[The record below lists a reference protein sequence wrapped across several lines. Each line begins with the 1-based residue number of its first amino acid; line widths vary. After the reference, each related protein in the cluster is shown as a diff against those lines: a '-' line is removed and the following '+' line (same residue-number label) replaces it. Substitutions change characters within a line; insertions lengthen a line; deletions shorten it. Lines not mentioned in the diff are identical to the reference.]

1 MSEYLLRRFL
11 LIFPLLI
18 GITFLDFVFINLAP
32 GDPINAM
39 IDPMEMTFMSKEEIQ
54 ARRAELGL
62 DKPLLVRYASWVK
75 ELARGNLGYSIMFK
89 NSVAKLIRDTV
100 GNTITLMAWALVTS
114 IIVGIVLGIISALR
128 PYTKLDY
135 ALTAFAFTGVAMPG
149 FFFGLALIYLISL
162 RAGLLPTSGLVT
174 PGAPSSVL
182 DSAQHLFLPVA
193 ALAYEGIASIMRYTR
208 GSMLEVLHQ
217 EYITTARAKG
227 LREPHVILRHGLV
240 NAMLP
245 VITIIGLRLP
255 ALFGGSVIIE
265 SIFSLPGMGKL
276 MVDATNFRD
285 YPLIM
290 GGLLIS
296 ALLVLLSNLLADI
309 SYAVADPRIRYQT

>member
-11 LIFPLLI
+11 LIFPLII
-18 GITFLDFVFINLAP
+18 GITFLDFIFINLAP

-39 IDPMEMTFMSKEEIQ
+39 IDPMVMTFMSKEEVQ

-62 DKPLLVRYASWVK
+62 DKPLVVRYVSWVK
-75 ELARGNLGYSIMFK
+75 ELAQGNLGYSIMFK
-89 NSVAKLIRDTV
+89 NSVAKLIRGSV
-100 GNTITLMAWALVTS
+100 GNTITLMVWALITS
-114 IIVGIVLGIISALR
+114 VVVGIVLGIISALR

-149 FFFGLALIYLISL
+149 FFFGLALIYLVSL
-162 RAGLLPTSGLVT
+162 KAGLLPTSGLVT
-174 PGAPSSVL
+174 PGLPPSVW
-182 DSAQHLFLPVA
+182 DSAQHLILPVA

-217 EYITTARAKG
+217 DYITTARAKG
-227 LREPHVILRHGLV
+227 LREPRVILRHGFV

-255 ALFGGSVIIE
+255 SLFAGSVIIE
-265 SIFSLPGMGKL
+265 TIFSLPGMGKL
-276 MVDATNFRD
+276 MVDATSFRD

-296 ALLVLLSNLLADI
+296 ALLVLLSNLVADI
-309 SYAVADPRIRYQT
+309 SYAVADPRIRYQS